1 MTIQIGHNEV
11 LDERKIA
18 TPSVFINREMFAG
31 FFLERNPPGDESSL

>member
-18 TPSVFINREMFAG
+18 TPSVFINGEMFAG
-31 FFLERNPPGDESSL
+31 FFLERNPGDESSL